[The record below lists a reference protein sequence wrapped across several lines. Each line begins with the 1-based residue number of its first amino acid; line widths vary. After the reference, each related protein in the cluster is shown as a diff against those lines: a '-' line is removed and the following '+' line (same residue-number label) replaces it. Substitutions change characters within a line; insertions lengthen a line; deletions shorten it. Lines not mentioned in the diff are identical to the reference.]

1 MNKNKAQGSCKEH
14 KLTLVQTVQQFQTV
28 VWGLCDMYRVKACL
42 VKAALHFVL
51 LVLIL
56 ALVLFSYLTLE
67 TLYIIVTTLSISD
80 EQRND

>member
-1 MNKNKAQGSCKEH
+1 
-14 KLTLVQTVQQFQTV
+14 
-28 VWGLCDMYRVKACL
+28 MYRVKACL

-51 LVLIL
+51 LILIL

-80 EQRND
+80 VQRND